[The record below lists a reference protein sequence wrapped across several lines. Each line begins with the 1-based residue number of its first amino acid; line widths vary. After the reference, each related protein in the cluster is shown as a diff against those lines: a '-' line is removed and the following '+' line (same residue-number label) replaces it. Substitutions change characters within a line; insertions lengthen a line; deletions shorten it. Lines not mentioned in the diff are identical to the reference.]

1 VNANPS
7 GSRTP
12 STGCRGGLDTR
23 KELAA
28 TSGPPLD
35 LRQLDVL
42 ARIGDETFVR
52 LDGSNGGTRHAKT
65 VCRGALR
72 QRRAAQGRVGDQFP
86 PRQIA
91 HHLVSHLLLSAKTSA
106 QADVVRPF
114 LSGGARTRSA
124 KESTNQSALS
134 WQQAQPEICS
144 SLPAEAR
151 NTRLVQ
157 PGGDVTP
164 TLARGLS
171 RGKGVLAA

>member
-12 STGCRGGLDTR
+12 STGCRGGSDTR

-28 TSGPPLD
+28 TSGPPSSLG
-35 LRQLDVL
+35 QLDVL
-42 ARIGDETFVR
+42 ARICDETLER

-65 VCRGALR
+65 VCRGALK

-86 PRQIA
+86 PRHVA
-91 HHLVSHLLLSAKTSA
+91 RHLVSHLLLSAKTSA

-114 LSGGARTRSA
+114 LLGGARLRSA
-124 KESTNQSALS
+124 KGSTTHCAVS
-134 WQQAQPEICS
+134 WPQAQPENCYS
-144 SLPAEAR
+144 HPSEAR

-157 PGGDVTP
+157 PGGNVIP

>member
-12 STGCRGGLDTR
+12 STGCRGGSDTR

-28 TSGPPLD
+28 ISGPPLG

-42 ARIGDETFVR
+42 ARIGHETCQR
-52 LDGSNGGTRHAKT
+52 LDGSNGGTRHAKM
-65 VCRGALR
+65 VCRGALN

-86 PRQIA
+86 PRHIA
-91 HHLVSHLLLSAKTSA
+91 RHLVSHLLLSAKTSA
-106 QADVVRPF
+106 PADVVRPF
-114 LSGGARTRSA
+114 LLGGARLRSAKGSTTRSA
-124 KESTNQSALS
+124 VS
-134 WQQAQPEICS
+134 WQQAQPEKCY
-144 SLPAEAR
+144 SLPPEAR

-157 PGGDVTP
+157 PGGNVIP

>member
-1 VNANPS
+1 MNANPS

-23 KELAA
+23 KDLAA

-42 ARIGDETFVR
+42 AQIGDETFKR
-52 LDGSNGGTRHAKT
+52 RDGSNGGTRHAKM
-65 VCRGALR
+65 VCRGALM
-72 QRRAAQGRVGDQFP
+72 QRGAAQGRVGDQFP
-86 PRQIA
+86 PRHIA
-91 HHLVSHLLLSAKTSA
+91 HHLVPHLLLSAKTSA
-106 QADVVRPF
+106 HADVVRLF
-114 LSGGARTRSA
+114 LLGGVCLRAGKGSTTRGA
-124 KESTNQSALS
+124 VS
-134 WQQAQPEICS
+134 WQQAQPEKCY

-157 PGGDVTP
+157 SGGDVNP

>member
-28 TSGPPLD
+28 TSGLPLGR
-35 LRQLDVL
+35 RQSDVL
-42 ARIGDETFVR
+42 GRICAETFEWT
-52 LDGSNGGTRHAKT
+52 DGSNGGTRHAKT
-65 VCRGALR
+65 VCRGALK
-72 QRRAAQGRVGDQFP
+72 QRRAAQGRVGDHFP
-86 PRQIA
+86 PRHIA
-91 HHLVSHLLLSAKTSA
+91 SHLVSHLLLSAKTSA
-106 QADVVRPF
+106 QADVVRLF
-114 LSGGARTRSA
+114 LLGGARLQSA
-124 KESTNQSALS
+124 KGSTTLSAVS
-134 WQQAQPEICS
+134 WQQAQPEKCY
-144 SLPAEAR
+144 SLPPEAR

-157 PGGDVTP
+157 PGGNVIP